1 MLQRVSGT
9 GVFVIVLLAAGI
21 FPVQG
26 KTGLAAAD
34 RVVVN
39 KGTRQMVLLKDDEVI
54 KSYQVALG
62 KDPVGPKMRQGD
74 GKTPEGTYRLDRRN
88 TCSKFYKSIHISY
101 PSPADVKAARA
112 LGVSPGKDVMIH
124 GLPNG
129 LGRVG
134 ELHTLLDWTNGCIA
148 VTNAEMDEIWQLVA
162 DGTII
167 EIRP

>member
-1 MLQRVSGT
+1 VLQLVSGS

-26 KTGLAAAD
+26 KMGPAAVD

-39 KGTRQMVLLKDDEVI
+39 KGARQLMLLKDGEVI

-62 KDPVGPKMRQGD
+62 KDPVGPKMQQGD
-74 GKTPEGTYRLDRRN
+74 GKTPEGIYRLDRRN
-88 TCSKFYKSIHISY
+88 TCSRFYKSIHISY
-101 PSPADVKAARA
+101 PGPADRKAASAR
-112 LGVSPGKDVMIH
+112 GISPGGDVMIH

-129 LGRVG
+129 LGKVG

-148 VTNAEMDEIWQLVA
+148 VTNDEMDEIWQLVA
-162 DGTII
+162 DGTPI